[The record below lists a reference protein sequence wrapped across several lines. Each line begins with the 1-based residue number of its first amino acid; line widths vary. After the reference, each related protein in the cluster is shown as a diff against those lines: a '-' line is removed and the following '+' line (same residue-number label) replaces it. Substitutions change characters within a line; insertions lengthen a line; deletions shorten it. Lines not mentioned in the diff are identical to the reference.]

1 MNGINQTV
9 HTIVIIGLIGD
20 ARVGKDT
27 LATHLIRDH
36 GFKRLAFADPIK
48 QVAKA
53 LFQMTDEQCNC
64 GAKDLVDSRWN
75 ITPRQ
80 FFQQFGTDIM
90 QRDIYKYL
98 PMLSV
103 PPLHFW
109 SQRLVKELEAD
120 VVAGISKFVITD
132 IRFLHEYEDLVELK
146 TRLEANA
153 SLSSVSFKT
162 IKIVRNS
169 QTTGTHLSQTEL
181 QQLPDADILLYNN
194 GTLEEYEAR
203 CVSAISELL

>member
-1 MNGINQTV
+1 MNGINYSIHTI

-27 LATHLIRDH
+27 LATHLIQDH

-53 LFQMTDEQCNC
+53 LFQMTDEQCNS
-64 GAKDLVDSRWN
+64 GAKDVVDSRWN

-103 PPLHFW
+103 PPRHFW

-120 VVAGISKFVITD
+120 LASGISKFVITD

-153 SLSSVSFKT
+153 SVSFKT
-162 IKIVRNS
+162 IKIVRNL
-169 QTTGTHLSQTEL
+169 QTTGTHVSQTEL

-194 GTLEEYEAR
+194 GTLVEYEAQ
-203 CVSAISELL
+203 CVSAISGIL